1 MKTTKKILNKIFNPR
16 TVALIGVSARK
27 NSVGR
32 GIFENLLE
40 GAKLRKIY
48 PVNPN
53 YKKIFGRKSFHSIL
67 DIKNEID
74 LAIIAVPSWVV
85 LKIVKECSQKRVGGI
100 VIISAGFSETGK
112 KGKILEKKI
121 GKEVK
126 KTNIPL
132 IGPNVLGIIRPSV
145 KLNASFAPA
154 APKKGKIG
162 LVSQSGA
169 LIDSIIDKSLLEN
182 YGFSSIISTGNETNL
197 CVTDFLE
204 YLVSDKETKVI
215 ALYIEGLKDGKR
227 FLKIAKK
234 CSSKKPIV
242 AIKSGKSQIGGRAV
256 SSHTGAL
263 AGDYQVYKAAFE
275 KANIFEV
282 QTIEELLEISK
293 TLAWQPRTKNGI
305 GIITNGGGC
314 GILAAD
320 FCEDSGIELTKLK
333 KETIRNINRSPFSH
347 SGWSKKNPVDIIGDD
362 NPKRYKVAVENLLKQ
377 KNINGLIVIETLQV
391 MTNPLENAKEIV
403 KLHKKYPQKPIIS
416 CFLGGKYTRPGVE
429 FLEKNKIPNFSN
441 LKTAVLAMKALL
453 LL

>member
-1 MKTTKKILNKIFNPR
+1 MRNLNKIFNPK
-16 TVALIGVSARK
+16 TVALIGISARK

-40 GAKLRKIY
+40 GEKLRKIY
-48 PVNPN
+48 SVNPN
-53 YKKIFGRKSFHSIL
+53 YKRIFGRKSFPFIL
-67 DIKNEID
+67 DVKDKID
-74 LAIIAVPSWVV
+74 LAIIAVPSRIVP
-85 LKIVKECSQKRVGGI
+85 KIVKECSRKKVGGI
-100 VIISAGFSETGK
+100 VIISAGFSEIGK
-112 KGKILEKKI
+112 KGKILEEEIK
-121 GKEVK
+121 KEVG
-126 KTNIPL
+126 KTNTPL
-132 IGPNVLGIIRPSV
+132 IGPNALGIIRPSV

-154 APKKGKIG
+154 TPKKGEIG

-169 LIDSIIDKSLLEN
+169 LINSIIDKSLLEN

-204 YLVSDKETKVI
+204 YLASDKETKVI
-215 ALYIEGLKDGKR
+215 ALYLEGLKDGKR

-234 CSSKKPIV
+234 CSFKKPIV
-242 AIKSGKSQIGGRAV
+242 AIKSGRSQIGGRAV

-282 QTIEELLEISK
+282 QTIEELLEVSK
-293 TLAWQPRTKNGI
+293 ALAWQPKFKNGI

-333 KETIRNINRSPFSH
+333 KETIRNIDKSPFSH
-347 SGWSKKNPVDIIGDD
+347 PNWSKKNPVDIIGDD
-362 NPKRYKVAVENLLKQ
+362 SPERYRVAIESLLRQ
-377 KNINGLIVIETLQV
+377 KNINGLIVIETLQI
-391 MTNPLENAKEIV
+391 MTNSLENAKEIV

-441 LKTAVLAMKALL
+441 LRTAVLAMKALFL